1 MKDKKPI
8 QVIKNYRK
16 NKPNIFPSY
25 GSNYD
30 YQYYYGNNFF
40 DSNCIPIEYNAPYTG
55 KYIY

>member
-8 QVIKNYRK
+8 QVIKNYPK
-16 NKPNIFPSY
+16 NKQNIFPSY

-30 YQYYYGNNFF
+30 YYYGNNFF
-40 DSNCIPIEYNAPYTG
+40 DNNCVPIEYNAPYTG